1 MTHHEQHTSP
11 VPHMPEATHMGHM
24 SRMTQTL
31 GMTSEVM
38 YISKVTVSKVT
49 RMPKVAHLVCIKVTH
64 AGSDTCSK

>member
-1 MTHHEQHTSP
+1 
-11 VPHMPEATHMGHM
+11 
-24 SRMTQTL
+24 MTQTL

-64 AGSDTCSK
+64 VQNSMSAWSDM